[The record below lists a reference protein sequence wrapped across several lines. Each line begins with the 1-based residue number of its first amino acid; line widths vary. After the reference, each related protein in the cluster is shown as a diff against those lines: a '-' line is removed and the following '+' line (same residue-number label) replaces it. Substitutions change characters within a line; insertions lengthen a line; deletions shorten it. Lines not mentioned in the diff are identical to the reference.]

1 MKSMKDLGFGP
12 HTYLI
17 EDEDLPFKVDSNL
30 IQKEVRRP
38 LKEERTNKSKNSK
51 TTSKKDR
58 KELVVESLVKRLK
71 QKKIHILRWDD
82 SKTKST
88 YLKLDWGVLS
98 TVRIGPKKGSENYP
112 YKYNVIV
119 DTTEGSVT
127 YEKGVVRGYYTTREI
142 SELIASI
149 EIDREEKVYKY
160 GRSNYLKYMTEN
172 QKKMKNQKGFF
183 EGSRIV

>member
-17 EDEDLPFKVDSNL
+17 EDEDLPFKVDSNS
-30 IQKEVRRP
+30 IQKEVRSH
-38 LKEERTNKSKNSK
+38 LKEERRNKIKDSKITNQ
-51 TTSKKDR
+51 KDK
-58 KELVVESLVKRLK
+58 KELVVESLVERLK

-82 SKTKST
+82 TKTKST

-98 TVRIGPKKGSENYP
+98 TVRIGAKKGSDNYP
-112 YKYNVIV
+112 YKYNVVV
-119 DTTEGSVT
+119 DTEEGSVT
-127 YEKGVVRGYYTTREI
+127 YEEGVVRSYYTMREI

-160 GRSNYLKYMTEN
+160 GHSNYLKYMTEN

-183 EGSRIV
+183 EGVRIV

>member
-17 EDEDLPFKVDSNL
+17 EDEDLPFKVDSNS
-30 IQKEVRRP
+30 IQKEVRSP
-38 LKEERTNKSKNSK
+38 LKEERRNKIKESKV
-51 TTSKKDR
+51 TSKKDE
-58 KELVVESLVKRLK
+58 KELVIESLVKLLK
-71 QKKIHILRWDD
+71 QKKIHVLRWDD
-82 SKTKST
+82 PKTKSS

-98 TVRIGPKKGSENYP
+98 TVRIGPEKGSNQYP

-119 DTTEGSVT
+119 DTTEGSVK
-127 YEKGVVRGYYTTREI
+127 YEKGVVRSYYTTREV

-149 EIDREEKVYKY
+149 EIDREEKACKY
-160 GRSNYLKYMTEN
+160 GRSNYLKYMVES

-183 EGSRIV
+183 EGARIV